1 MAHPFCIV
9 EIGEDGLMV
18 NTKPIEKVRKQLKAG
33 KYEVIFKRVNKRSNQ
48 ANRYYWFMLTH
59 YVQPGLYD
67 AGWSDIK
74 TKDDAHIFVANMFL
88 KVKMV
93 NENTGEIMERVRS
106 TTELS
111 KEETSVYWEEIWRWS
126 AEYLGVVIPAPNEQ
140 FVLYE

>member
-18 NTKPIEKVRKQLKAG
+18 STRPIEKVREQLKKG
-33 KYEVIFKRVNKRSNQ
+33 KYEVTFKRISKRSNQ

-59 YVQPGLYD
+59 YVQPGLYE

-74 TKDDAHIFVANMFL
+74 TKEDAHFFVGNLFL
-88 KVKMV
+88 KVKMI
-93 NENTGEIMERVRS
+93 NEQTGDVMERIRS
-106 TTELS
+106 TSDLT
-111 KEETSVYWEEIWRWS
+111 KEEMSAYWEEIWRWS
-126 AEYLGVVIPAPNEQ
+126 AEYLGVVIPEPNQQ